1 VEVASVNTKRA
12 LVALLACLAL
22 FFVILGTIL
31 TVTWQ
36 GELNQIPTNVVGIA
50 VFHTWGP
57 TLILVG
63 VLMFAS
69 MLGGVFIAQEDR
81 E

>member
-1 VEVASVNTKRA
+1 MNTKKA
-12 LVALLACLAL
+12 IVAFLACLAL
-22 FFVILGTIL
+22 FLVIVGTIL

-36 GELNQIPTNVVGIA
+36 GDLHQIPTNDVGTAI
-50 VFHTWGP
+50 FNTWGP

-63 VLMFAS
+63 VLMFAA
-69 MLGGVFIAQEDR
+69 MLGGVFIAQEDK

>member
-1 VEVASVNTKRA
+1 MNIKRA
-12 LVALLACLAL
+12 AIAVLGCLAL
-22 FFVILGTIL
+22 FFVIVGTIL

-36 GELNQIPTNVVGIA
+36 GDLNQIPTNDVGTAI
-50 VFHTWGP
+50 FHTWGP
-57 TLILVG
+57 ALILVG

-69 MLGGVFIAQEDR
+69 MLGGVYIAQEDK

>member
-1 VEVASVNTKRA
+1 MNIRKTVVAI
-12 LVALLACLAL
+12 LACSAL
-22 FFVILGTIL
+22 FFVIIGTIL

-36 GELNQIPTNVVGIA
+36 GELHQVPTSDVGTAI
-50 VFHTWGP
+50 FHTWGP

>member
-1 VEVASVNTKRA
+1 MNTKKA
-12 LVALLACLAL
+12 LVAFLACLAL
-22 FFVILGTIL
+22 FLVIVGTIL

-36 GELNQIPTNVVGIA
+36 GELSQVPTSDVGTAI
-50 VFHTWGP
+50 FHTWGP

-69 MLGGVFIAQEDR
+69 MLGGIFIAQED
-81 E
+81 EK

>member
-1 VEVASVNTKRA
+1 MNTKKA
-12 LVALLACLAL
+12 AVAILASLALL
-22 FFVILGTIL
+22 FVIVGTIL

-36 GELNQIPTNVVGIA
+36 GELSQVSTSDVGTAI
-50 VFHTWGP
+50 FHTWGP

-69 MLGGVFIAQEDR
+69 MLGGVFIAEED
-81 E
+81 EK

>member
-1 VEVASVNTKRA
+1 VNIRKAVVTF
-12 LVALLACLAL
+12 LACAAL
-22 FFVILGTIL
+22 FFVIVGTIL

-36 GELNQIPTNVVGIA
+36 GELHQLPTSDIGTAI
-50 VFHTWGP
+50 FHTWGP

-69 MLGGVFIAQEDR
+69 MLGGVFIAQED
-81 E
+81 EK

>member
-1 VEVASVNTKRA
+1 VNTKKA
-12 LVALLACLAL
+12 IVTVLAVAAL
-22 FFVILGTIL
+22 FFVIVGTIL

-36 GELNQIPTNVVGIA
+36 GELHQLPTSDVGTAI
-50 VFHTWGP
+50 FHTWGP

-69 MLGGVFIAQEDR
+69 MLGGVFIAQED
-81 E
+81 EK

>member
-1 VEVASVNTKRA
+1 MNTKKTI
-12 LVALLACLAL
+12 VTLLACLAL
-22 FFVILGTIL
+22 FFVIIGTIL

-36 GELNQIPTNVVGIA
+36 GELHQVPTSDVGAAI
-50 VFHTWGP
+50 FQTWGP

-69 MLGGVFIAQEDR
+69 MLGGVFIAQED
-81 E
+81 EK

>member
-1 VEVASVNTKRA
+1 MNTKKA
-12 LVALLACLAL
+12 IVAVLACLAL
-22 FFVILGTIL
+22 FFVIIGTIL

-36 GELNQIPTNVVGIA
+36 GELHQVSTNDVGTAI
-50 VFHTWGP
+50 FHTWGP

-69 MLGGVFIAQEDR
+69 MLGGVFIAQEER

>member
-1 VEVASVNTKRA
+1 VNTKKA
-12 LVALLACLAL
+12 IVTFLAVAAL
-22 FFVILGTIL
+22 FFVIVGTIL

-36 GELNQIPTNVVGIA
+36 GELHQLPTSDIGTAI
-50 VFHTWGP
+50 FHTWGP

-69 MLGGVFIAQEDR
+69 MLGGVFIAQED
-81 E
+81 EK

>member
-1 VEVASVNTKRA
+1 MNTKKA
-12 LVALLACLAL
+12 IVAFLACLAL
-22 FFVILGTIL
+22 FFVIVGTIL

-36 GELNQIPTNVVGIA
+36 GELSQVPTSDVGMAI
-50 VFHTWGP
+50 FHTWGP

-69 MLGGVFIAQEDR
+69 MLGGVFIAQED
-81 E
+81 EK

>member
-1 VEVASVNTKRA
+1 VNTKKA
-12 LVALLACLAL
+12 VVTILACSAL
-22 FFVILGTIL
+22 FLVIIGTIL

-36 GELNQIPTNVVGIA
+36 GELHQVPTNEVGTAI
-50 VFHTWGP
+50 FHTWGP